1 MTGRSRETEDLIAQF
16 REAVEATPEP
26 RLFDFREIT
35 RRTGASARN
44 LRYVLDHQLL
54 GASAFTRADRPHT
67 SYGVAR
73 QFSVYG
79 SFLLS
84 LAALML
90 EMGLRS
96 GLVKQA
102 INGLFRWAGSDVGG
116 RSGLTLARFRV
127 FVWSPGIVV
136 EIGSGANLRVQV
148 NGDRLPNLD
157 IPGPEPTGWTSIET
171 GEPVASGYAPVVT
184 VRLDLGELRRKLD

>member
-1 MTGRSRETEDLIAQF
+1 MSKRSTATDDLITQF
-16 REAVEATPEP
+16 REAVEATPD
-26 RLFDFREIT
+26 LKLYDFREIA

-54 GASAFTRADRPHT
+54 GASVFTKADKPHT
-67 SYGVAR
+67 RYGVAR

-84 LAALML
+84 LAAAML

-102 INGLFRWAGSDVGG
+102 INGLFRWAGSDADG
-116 RSGLTLARFRV
+116 RRRLTLARFRL

-148 NGDRLPNLD
+148 DRDRLPTLD
-157 IPGPEPTGWTSIET
+157 IPGPEPTGWASIET